1 MNRSKK
7 RDKEEKLKHTTFGMR
22 KKDLITDAKKK
33 PIRIFLQ
40 FYVYLF

>member
-7 RDKEEKLKHTTFGMR
+7 RDKEEKLKHTTFEMR
-22 KKDLITDAKKK
+22 KKDLITNEKKTYK
-33 PIRIFLQ
+33 RIFLQ